1 MTDPIA
7 TPVNMATIS
16 RQDSAEG
23 TTRTPVQTLGQDDFL
38 KLLVAQMSQQD
49 PMNPMKDSEFIAQMA
64 QFSALEQSKAMQ
76 QDMSSLRASAM
87 LGETV
92 TVRLKDDKGQEIGQL
107 TDVVS
112 QVVIEK
118 NVPKLLVD
126 GRRIEMGDL
135 LSVQRAQLPVVS
147 STQTQKQ
154 TPTPDTETDPTVTTT
169 TASN

>member
-1 MTDPIA
+1 MPNAITA
-7 TPVNMATIS
+7 PVNMATIS
-16 RQDSAEG
+16 REGSAEG

-38 KLLVAQMSQQD
+38 QLLVAQMSQQD

-92 TVRLKDDKGQEIGQL
+92 TVRLKDENGQEIGSV

-112 QVVIEK
+112 QVLIEK

-126 GRRIEMGDL
+126 GRRFVLGDL
-135 LSVQRAQLPVVS
+135 ISVQRTP
-147 STQTQKQ
+147 QTN
-154 TPTPDTETDPTVTTT
+154 TPTNPADTT
-169 TASN
+169 TASK

>member
-1 MTDPIA
+1 
-7 TPVNMATIS
+7 MATIS
-16 RQDSAEG
+16 RVGSPEG

-92 TVRLKDDKGQEIGQL
+92 TVRLKDDNGQEIGTV

-112 QVVIEK
+112 QVLIEK

-126 GRRIEMGDL
+126 GRRFVLGDL
-135 LSVQRAQLPVVS
+135 ISVRRTPQIN
-147 STQTQKQ
+147 
-154 TPTPDTETDPTVTTT
+154 TPTDTTNTP